1 MIHHVLS
8 PDNRWEDADVRS
20 LGQGCRQLPR
30 RQPQAPAAGGQH
42 DAALQLKCI
51 SSQVAMIH

>member
-20 LGQGCRQLPR
+20 LGQGCRQLPGG
-30 RQPQAPAAGGQH
+30 QPQAPAAGGQH
-42 DAALQLKCI
+42 DAALQLRL
-51 SSQVAMIH
+51 SHHRLQ